1 MGQRSK
7 YGFFTTVPTAKKNPV
22 ISECLNLPLVL
33 GEQRVINKQPQ
44 MSTFMSRCYSVNSG
58 ELIFSSDCTSTN
70 DEIIRVTEHRIV
82 MWRDLYKSLNA
93 VSSFHK

>member
-1 MGQRSK
+1 MVSLLQFQQLK
-7 YGFFTTVPTAKKNPV
+7 KKNPV

-33 GEQRVINKQPQ
+33 GEQRAINKQPQ
-44 MSTFMSRCYSVNSG
+44 MTFMSRCYSVNSG

-70 DEIIRVTEHRIV
+70 EEIIRVTEHRIV
-82 MWRDLYKSLNA
+82 MWHDLYKSLNA